1 MINHNPGPAG
11 GSQRSLEEIDF
22 SALTR
27 DRAYFPSPADW
38 EDEVLYFLLA
48 DRFSDKQEYA
58 GFADVE
64 GRMVDGPGAGRS
76 TPLFDIQRDANTANR
91 EEWFE
96 SGKNWCGGTIA
107 GLQDKLGYLQRLGVT
122 AIWLSPVFKQVA
134 KDGGSYHGYGIQ
146 NFLEV
151 DPHFGTRE
159 DLKAFVQAAH
169 EAGIRVILDI
179 ILNHA
184 GNVFTYQGNHRYFYY
199 EGRQWPVDGYRR
211 DIDDRGSLPFET
223 VDLNRFP
230 DAWPDGA
237 IWPVEFQDPATWTRR
252 GEIRGWD
259 AFPEFLDGDFFS
271 LKDIDHGQGFKDP
284 AMAWDLLKRIDEFQR
299 SQALEHLG
307 KVYSFWIA
315 YADIDGYRID
325 TVKHMEPGAVR
336 YFANVIHEF
345 AQSIGKENF
354 ILIGEIAGDRTNAV
368 RIVETTGIDA
378 ALGIADIPDKLE
390 FLAKG
395 WRSPGDPQSNSQDG
409 YFNLFRNSAVD
420 YKNSH
425 QWFGKHIVTLFED
438 HDQVGVERKFRFC
451 GQGGDSHRSLIPA
464 LALNLTTAGIPC
476 IYYGTEQAFNGADW
490 RTGSDTSFSDV
501 FLRECMFGGPFGSF
515 QSTGRHFFNENNEF
529 YRFIQEASRLR
540 KEHIALRRGRQYL
553 RQVSA
558 SGADGDF
565 YYPQPI
571 NGEMHWVVAWSRLF
585 ADQECLC
592 AVNTDTHRPLTVWSI
607 VDHHAS
613 PPGKEMRCL
622 YSTDPGQRGSAV
634 TVESRKGSSIRI
646 TVPPGG
652 FVVLG

>member
-1 MINHNPGPAG
+1 MTNHNPGPAH
-11 GSQRSLEEIDF
+11 GSERSLEEIDF
-22 SALTR
+22 SALTG

-48 DRFSDKQEYA
+48 DRFSDKREYA
-58 GFADVE
+58 GFADLE
-64 GRMVDGPGAGRS
+64 GRAVDGPGAGRI

-91 EEWFE
+91 EQWFE

-107 GLQDKLGYLQRLGVT
+107 GLQDKLGYLKRLGIT

-134 KDGGSYHGYGIQ
+134 RDGGSYHGYGIQ
-146 NFLEV
+146 NFLDV
-151 DPHFGTRE
+151 DPHFGSRE
-159 DLKAFVQAAH
+159 ELKAFVQAAH

-184 GNVFTYQGNHRYFYY
+184 GNVFTYQGNQRYFYY

-211 DIDDRGSLPFET
+211 DIDDRGSLPFEP

-237 IWPVEFQDPATWTRR
+237 IWPVEFQDPTTWTRR

-259 AFPEFLDGDFFS
+259 AFPEYLDGDFFS

-284 AMAWDLLKRIDEFQR
+284 GLAWDLLKRIDEFER
-299 SQALEHLG
+299 SRALVHLG
-307 KVYSFWIA
+307 KIYSFWIA

-395 WRSPGDPQSNSQDG
+395 WRSPGNPQENNQDG

-451 GQGGDSHRSLIPA
+451 GQGENSYRSLIPA

-515 QSTGRHFFNENNEF
+515 QSAGRHFFNESSEI
-529 YRFIQEASRLR
+529 YRFVQEASRLR
-540 KEHIALRRGRQYL
+540 KNHIALRRGRQYL

-558 SGADGDF
+558 SGAVGDF

-571 NGEMHWVVAWSRLF
+571 NGEMRWVVAWSRLF

-592 AVNTDTHRPLTVWSI
+592 AVNTDTHQSITVWAT

-613 PPGKEMRCL
+613 PPGKVMRCL
-622 YSTDPGQRGSAV
+622 YSTDPGQRGGAV
-634 TVESRKGSSIRI
+634 TAEPRNGSAIRI
-646 TVPPGG
+646 TVPAGG
-652 FVVLG
+652 FVVYG